1 MHMTAVN
8 SFTPKQLSA
17 AQYVLALHQPEDR
30 VAVLVRNRAR
40 AQTIQRILLAE
51 DIASP
56 RFQDW
61 LKEQNNAGADVF
73 LGMNPLRA
81 NSFARTKESVRE
93 IRHVYL
99 DLDEDAPASL
109 RAIRTDGNTPVPTF
123 VLDTSPEKNQV
134 VWRVDGLDREQAE
147 SLLRSLANQFQA
159 DTAATDIARVLRVP
173 GFTNHKYNAAFV
185 VRAIQQSDAIY
196 HRPADC
202 PPDIAANPKRIGPT
216 PSVPSLVA
224 TTQSKSSSGSPTTGP
239 TTKQTRFTMRNIQSK
254 KLRRILIDT
263 TNAMLPKHRRISISV
278 RNFDLTKPSLRKL
291 KIRVSTEGKTSVFDP
306 MVVWNQNRYRR
317 NGYGDES
324 TRQEINVSQ
333 IRTMWFCIRKR
344 LSVHRPLS
352 GRCTGPEQK
361 GQTYSDNR
369 KHRAVHPSPS

>member
-73 LGMNPLRA
+73 LG
-81 NSFARTKESVRE
+81 

-134 VWRVDGLDREQAE
+134 VWRVDG
-147 SLLRSLANQFQA
+147 
-159 DTAATDIARVLRVP
+159 
-173 GFTNHKYNAAFV
+173 
-185 VRAIQQSDAIY
+185 
-196 HRPADC
+196 
-202 PPDIAANPKRIGPT
+202 
-216 PSVPSLVA
+216 
-224 TTQSKSSSGSPTTGP
+224 
-239 TTKQTRFTMRNIQSK
+239 
-254 KLRRILIDT
+254 
-263 TNAMLPKHRRISISV
+263 
-278 RNFDLTKPSLRKL
+278 
-291 KIRVSTEGKTSVFDP
+291 
-306 MVVWNQNRYRR
+306 
-317 NGYGDES
+317 
-324 TRQEINVSQ
+324 
-333 IRTMWFCIRKR
+333 
-344 LSVHRPLS
+344 
-352 GRCTGPEQK
+352 
-361 GQTYSDNR
+361 
-369 KHRAVHPSPS
+369 